1 MKFRLFG
8 TGDQFMV
15 DDDKLNPGE
24 TPKDDMIFHSFT
36 YVPDKKSIEEKKGAP
51 WVGTGHEKSL
61 NKGDKFKAKITNII
75 DPKNPVIVDLPT
87 CEFVHV
93 RFYNAETGADDKTH
107 KDIAITFDIID
118 PPNFLEKNPSSKFLY
133 SSFGLVNSR
142 ILSKSLKISATPGVS
157 DEEDDG
163 KTRITDLVI
172 SSDKSIIFG
181 QKIIPDKEFLN
192 SLLEHHIDQAEKNR
206 QEKLDEGQVTGT
218 DLDASGKKVAD
229 AAERLGK
236 QLVKTADAV
245 ASASASALDGK
256 TVGGKKRKTYRKKS
270 SKKYKKKRTTK
281 KRITNVRNK
290 KNV

>member
-1 MKFRLFG
+1 
-8 TGDQFMV
+8 
-15 DDDKLNPGE
+15 
-24 TPKDDMIFHSFT
+24 
-36 YVPDKKSIEEKKGAP
+36 
-51 WVGTGHEKSL
+51 VGTGHEKPL

-93 RFYNAETGADDKTH
+93 RFYNAETGAPDKTH
-107 KDIAITFDIID
+107 KDIAITFDIIE
-118 PPNFLEKNPSSKFLY
+118 PVNFLQDRGPSTFLFK
-133 SSFGLVNSR
+133 SFGLVSGG
-142 ILSKSLKISATPGVS
+142 LLTKSLKLSQKPGVL
-157 DEEDDG
+157 DEGCSENS
-163 KTRITDLVI
+163 TRVTDLVI
-172 SSDKSIIFG
+172 SSDKSVFG
-181 QKIIPDKEFLN
+181 GKMEHDDNFLN

-206 QEKLDEGQVTGT
+206 QEKLNEGQVTGT

-245 ASASASALDGK
+245 ASASASASASALDGK